1 VNLIAKDTVRIN
13 RMIRVPQVRVI
24 DADGNQMGVLATRDA
39 LTAAETVG
47 LDLVEVAPTANPPVC
62 RIMDYG
68 KFKYQMSK
76 KNKEAKKKQTVISV
90 KEMKLRGKTEEHDF
104 QFKLRNIKRFL
115 EDGDKV
121 KILIIFKGREITHTE
136 LGMSMLKRVAEEL
149 KDIATIEAQ
158 PKLEGRSMTMLVAP
172 APQKVEKAEKAKTEG
187 AAPSEKGPQAQNKE

>member
-1 VNLIAKDTVRIN
+1 MAKDTVRIN

-39 LTAAETVG
+39 LTAAETAG
-47 LDLVEVAPTANPPVC
+47 LDLVEVAPTATPPVC

-76 KNKEAKKKQTVISV
+76 KAKEAKKKQTVISV

-121 KILIIFKGREITHTE
+121 KILIMFKGREITHTE
-136 LGMSMLKRVAEEL
+136 LGMGMLKRVAEEL
-149 KDIATIEAQ
+149 KDMATIETA
-158 PKLEGRSMTMLVAP
+158 PKLEGRSMTMIVAP
-172 APQKVEKAEKAKTEG
+172 APQKVEKAKTE
-187 AAPSEKGPQAQNKE
+187 AAALAEYEAQSQAEKKE